1 MVETDRSGR
10 RPDIVTRLAA
20 RTLALSTTHSVSRDE
35 DAILAS
41 ISEQLRAH
49 DSLEF
54 LDQGDSV
61 VFAGPRVRRV
71 DAPFVVLAGH
81 VDTVPIAGARM
92 PAEQEGEAIIGR
104 GTSDMKAG
112 LAVMLEIASDMA
124 HPSEVCDLDVGY
136 LFFGREELPINESA
150 LLPLFDRCPAA
161 STIELAIV
169 MEPTDNAIEV
179 GCLGNLNAEVIVEGT
194 AAHSARPWLGENAI
208 HAAIEALAPLA
219 DLPDRDVTIDGLT
232 FREVV
237 SVTMIEGGI
246 ASNVVPDRVTAH
258 VNYRYA
264 PTHAPAEAEARLREL
279 LGHRRA
285 RVEIVG
291 NAPPGSVNV
300 ANPLVQRLRRAGD
313 LRLGPKQAWTPVAEF
328 ATVNVDAV
336 NFGPGDPQYAHR
348 DDERVEVAAIV
359 RSYEVL
365 RGFLGLDG
373 GSDGSRAA
381 GGDE

>member
-1 MVETDRSGR
+1 MGG
-10 RPDIVTRLAA
+10 PDTRTRLAA
-20 RTLALSTTHSVSRDE
+20 RTLALVNTSSVSHDE

-41 ISEQLRAH
+41 IRRELDGH
-49 DSLEF
+49 ESLEI
-54 LDQGDSV
+54 LDDGDAV

-71 DAPFVVLAGH
+71 EAPFVVLAGH
-81 VDTVPIAGARM
+81 VDTVPVAGARM
-92 PAEQEGEAIIGR
+92 PPEDEGDAIVGR

-112 LAVMLEIASDMA
+112 LAVMLELAAEAATATSDI
-124 HPSEVCDLDVGY
+124 DLGF

-150 LLPLFDRCPAA
+150 LLPLFDRCAAA

-246 ASNVVPDRVTAH
+246 ASNVIPDRVQAH

-285 RVEIVG
+285 KVEIVG
-291 NAPPGSVNV
+291 NAPPGPVSVT
-300 ANPLVQRLRRAGD
+300 NPLVQRLRTAGD

-328 ATVNVDAV
+328 ATVDVDAV

-365 RGFLGLDG
+365 RRFLGFDQG
-373 GSDGSRAA
+373 QGEPFAA
-381 GGDE
+381 GGEQ